1 MARELK
7 WIFAGLAFLVGVSAF
22 GQGAMERRLKEE
34 ILVKPGGS
42 ATLLREERVPA
53 SPLQELYEKH
63 AEAMDR
69 ESEVRQN
76 FVKEVSKGYALA
88 YGVQPSLSVS
98 GQEMH
103 AGLFTRE
110 AKASLSGLAK
120 ADPKDKSVRELKVKQ
135 FADEKKMLQYF
146 EVVLDDAFLESA
158 MVSSVK
164 GATSIAS
171 ETETVYAL
179 PGGSSIENAK
189 DLDGKNW
196 KVDFGGG
203 SSLDA
208 SLQVDEANA
217 RVILKQ
223 RAVITDG
230 TPSRLLA
237 DENAGLFEKLR
248 DYAAFVI
255 RYKEPSGQAV
265 SEPEPEA
272 EPPADYGLDYSGSW
286 NFNVS
291 ESFSHPFTYQVLTVT
306 PTVNLGFG
314 FGASLLW
321 EHEWKKVSWW
331 KWEWRLKK
339 FQTGITLSPSVGCSV
354 TLQSGGQQ
362 SQQFSKDVI
371 TKGTNLTF
379 WVSCVPV
386 MIRLEANLK
395 LKAKGV
401 IASSIRVTTGGTLAI
416 NTSLN
421 TKYENGWSHWATK
434 SITPAF
440 NGYSASANINA
451 TVKGE
456 APFRVSA
463 FVYYVAGP
471 FAELVPWIQADSGA
485 DVSAATNVHFKLHGA
500 LDVNGGAAMAGWL
513 KSVVGNIGEYNKTF
527 YSHPFTIYEGNV
539 AITP

>member
-7 WIFAGLAFLVGVSAF
+7 WILAGLAFLAGVSAF

-42 ATLLREERVPA
+42 ATLVREERIPA

-63 AEAMDR
+63 AEALDR
-69 ESEVRQN
+69 DSAVRQN
-76 FVKEVSKGYALA
+76 FVKEVSKGYALV
-88 YGVQPSLSVS
+88 YGVQPSLAVS

-110 AKASLSGLAK
+110 AKASLSALAK
-120 ADPKDKSVRELKVKQ
+120 PDPKDKSVRELKVKQ

-146 EVVLDDAFLESA
+146 EYVLDDAFLESA

-164 GATSIAS
+164 GATSITS
-171 ETETVYAL
+171 EVETVYLL
-179 PGGSSIENAK
+179 PEGSVIENAK

-203 SSLDA
+203 STLNA
-208 SLQVDEANA
+208 SLEVDEPGA
-217 RVILKQ
+217 RLMLKQ

-237 DENAGLFEKLR
+237 DENADLFEKLR
-248 DYAAFVI
+248 DYAGFVV
-255 RYKEPSGQAV
+255 RYREPSEQA
-265 SEPEPEA
+265 SAEPEA
-272 EPPADYGLDYSGSW
+272 KSGAPVDYGLDYSGSW
-286 NFNVS
+286 NYSVN

-306 PTVNLGFG
+306 PTVNIGFG
-314 FGASLLW
+314 FGASLTW
-321 EHEWKKVSWW
+321 EHHWKKVSWW

-379 WVSCVPV
+379 WVSFVPV

-395 LKAKGV
+395 LKAKGT
-401 IASSIRVTTGGTLAI
+401 IASAIRVTTGGTLTI

-421 TKYENGWSHWATK
+421 TKYEDGWSHWFTK
-434 SITPAF
+434 SVTPSF
-440 NGYSASANINA
+440 NGYSASANITA

-485 DVSAATNVHFKLHGA
+485 DVSAVTNVHFKLHGA